1 MKKAEDPGTRSLPLK
16 RRGGDSNPRHGRA
29 VYRFSRPARSTTLP
43 PLPRCPAAPGPAGVE
58 PASLAV
64 EAGASNHPNEPN
76 TVAPSSLP
84 ATSGCGLPVSA
95 IATRPQHHR
104 VIARQAHPRESSDSV
119 RGHNQASGGTR
130 DPDRGFAVGSPASP
144 PASSPPHGN
153 PAGGTSPQVPVVS
166 CFPAGARIDAD
177 AIILQVSACN
187 LFAGRTFNSVTA
199 RRPWSCGKVH
209 AEGAGQGTR
218 RP

>member
-1 MKKAEDPGTRSLPLK
+1 
-16 RRGGDSNPRHGRA
+16 
-29 VYRFSRPARSTTLP
+29 
-43 PLPRCPAAPGPAGVE
+43 VE

-64 EAGASNHPNEPN
+64 EAGASNHPNKPN

-95 IATRPQHHR
+95 IATRPRRHR
-104 VIARQAHPRESSDSV
+104 VIARQAHPRESSSAA

-130 DPDRGFAVGSPASP
+130 DPDGGFAVGP
-144 PASSPPHGN
+144 PAAPPPSSPPHGN
-153 PAGGTSPQVPVVS
+153 PAGGTSPQVPVAS
-166 CFPAGARIDAD
+166 RFLTGPRIDID

-209 AEGAGQGTR
+209 AEGAGQGPR